1 MPGPGT
7 VDIEAGDDPPGIDT
21 ERDSALEIASARTRS
36 IKEGYVP
43 VAGTDEAMVD
53 TVVVVL
59 ISRDRLVRGDAYGKG
74 PDTAGGISR
83 CIEGFASTVPLPL
96 HPRLAQ
102 PRGEPRA
109 PPIWLDHHFEFFPAA
124 ISHVVVRE
132 ATRAEEDLPPP
143 LSTRLPFPL
152 GRTFPSSRV

>member
-1 MPGPGT
+1 MERKWDGT
-7 VDIEAGDDPPGIDT
+7 CEAFDAATYPPCCIWTFSIGITPDETIAGYENDDYGVNH
-21 ERDSALEIASARTRS
+21 
-36 IKEGYVP
+36 GF
-43 VAGTDEAMVD
+43 
-53 TVVVVL
+53 
-59 ISRDRLVRGDAYGKG
+59 VRPA
-74 PDTAGGISR
+74 
-83 CIEGFASTVPLPL
+83 PLPL